1 MSVNTFQ
8 SKRGHTR
15 VKFEPLNVSCS
26 LVCLTPQSPMAQVI
40 NTTLSPIEYEP
51 DRSVTPTL
59 VLPEVRAIDL
69 DNVFQHGAVN
79 QYLTLDS
86 LEWTVDGKSIN
97 SVWAEGVD
105 YEIIKT
111 EDDTR
116 GALKVFKN
124 LGANEKAVLHFKGK
138 FFDWRTG
145 IIIDVESGD
154 EALICTDK
162 GENIMQCHIDK
173 PVIEYDPL
181 FDDLLLYDYKKARE
195 ISVYGSRADYING
208 KSFEQTINVVLTDGT
223 TECATLP
230 DGISMKLVKLGS
242 DTALVAN
249 SEENPEVME
258 ISYPNIKFDMRLIDK
273 ADYEVQFLKGST
285 MVCRAT
291 IGLHTSCTMPVL
303 GQGAI
308 GSDIAAS
315 QKEYFNSVLLNL
327 ADRQVE
333 YPELYYLIQWFTQ
346 AKYNDN
352 GTWKYATQKTWQRGV
367 NMEAAVADL
376 GIGLTQ
382 NNSFFDFW
390 FELEAHKPCQLLT
403 DENGL
408 ILTDE
413 DGLILTDENGNFLI
427 D

>member
-1 MSVNTFQ
+1 MNENIFQ

-26 LVCLTPQSPMAQVI
+26 LVCLTPQSPMAQVT
-40 NTTLSPIEYEP
+40 NATLSPAEYEP
-51 DRSVTPTL
+51 NRRVSPTL

-79 QYLTLDS
+79 QYLTIDS
-86 LEWTVDGKSIN
+86 LDWSVDSKPIS
-97 SVWAEGVD
+97 SVWKEGVD
-105 YEIIKT
+105 YEIIKA

-116 GALKVFKN
+116 GALKIFKN

-138 FFDWRTG
+138 FLDWRTG
-145 IIIDVESGD
+145 IILDVESD
-154 EALICTDK
+154 DAALTCTDK
-162 GENIMQCHIDK
+162 GEDIMACHIDK
-173 PVIEYDPL
+173 PLVEYDPL
-181 FDDLLLYDYKKARE
+181 FDELLLYDYKKARE
-195 ISVYGSRADYING
+195 ITVQGSRADYING

-242 DTALVAN
+242 NTALVAN
-249 SEENPEVME
+249 SEANPEVMA

-273 ADYEVQFLKGST
+273 ADYEVQFLKGSAII
-285 MVCRAT
+285 CRAT
-291 IGLHTSCTMPVL
+291 IGLRTSCTMPVF
-303 GQGAI
+303 GQGTSGA
-308 GSDIAAS
+308 DIAAS
-315 QKEYFNSVLLNL
+315 QKEYFNSAMLNL

-352 GTWKYATQKTWQRGV
+352 GTWKYAAQKAWQRGE
-367 NMEAAVADL
+367 NMAAPVADI

-382 NNSFFDFW
+382 NDSFFDFW
-390 FELEAHKPCQLLT
+390 FDVNAHKSCQPQT

-408 ILTDE
+408 ILADE
-413 DGLILTDENGNFLI
+413 DGNFLI

>member
-1 MSVNTFQ
+1 MNENTFQ
-8 SKRGHTR
+8 SQRGHTR

-51 DRSVTPTL
+51 DRSDTPTL
-59 VLPEVRAIDL
+59 ILPEVRAIDL

-97 SVWAEGVD
+97 SVWTEGVD

-145 IIIDVESGD
+145 IILDVESGD

-249 SEENPEVME
+249 SEENPEVMA

-413 DGLILTDENGNFLI
+413 DGNFLI

>member
-8 SKRGHTR
+8 SQRGHTR

-26 LVCLTPQSPMAQVI
+26 LVCLTPQSPMAQVT
-40 NTTLSPIEYEP
+40 NATLSPAEYEP
-51 DRSVTPTL
+51 DRRVSPTL
-59 VLPEVRAIDL
+59 VLPEVRVIDL
-69 DNVFQHGAVN
+69 DNVFQHGAAN
-79 QYLTLDS
+79 QYLTLDN
-86 LEWTVDGKSIN
+86 LEWMVDGNSIG
-97 SVWAEGVD
+97 SVWTEGVD
-105 YEIIKT
+105 YEIIKA
-111 EDDTR
+111 DNDTR

-138 FFDWRTG
+138 FLDWRTG
-145 IIIDVESGD
+145 IIIDVDSGD
-154 EALICTDK
+154 AALTCTDN
-162 GENIMQCHIDK
+162 GDDIMNCHIDK
-173 PVIEYDPL
+173 PVVEYDPL
-181 FDDLLLYDYKKARE
+181 FDDLLLYDYKVARG
-195 ISVYGSRADYING
+195 IPVNGSRDEYING
-208 KSFEQTINVVLTDGT
+208 KSYEQTVNIVLTDGT
-223 TECATLP
+223 KECATLP
-230 DGISMKLVKLGS
+230 DGISMKIVKLGS
-242 DTALVAN
+242 DTELVAN
-249 SEENPEVME
+249 SEANPEVME
-258 ISYPNIKFDMRLIDK
+258 ISYPNIKFDMRLIGK

-285 MVCRAT
+285 VVCRAT

-352 GTWKYATQKTWQRGV
+352 GTWKYAAQKTWQRGV

-413 DGLILTDENGNFLI
+413 DGNFLI

>member
-8 SKRGHTR
+8 SQRGHTR

-26 LVCLTPQSPMAQVI
+26 LVCLTPQSPMAQVT
-40 NTTLSPIEYEP
+40 NATLSPAEYEP
-51 DRSVTPTL
+51 DRRVSPTL
-59 VLPEVRAIDL
+59 ILPEVRVIDL
-69 DNVFQHGAVN
+69 DNVFQHGSVN
-79 QYLTLDS
+79 QYLALDNM
-86 LEWTVDGKSIN
+86 EWTVNGEPIEE
-97 SVWAEGVD
+97 VWYEGVD
-105 YEIIKT
+105 YEIIKAYN
-111 EDDTR
+111 DTR

-138 FFDWRTG
+138 FLDWRTG

-154 EALICTDK
+154 AALTCTDK
-162 GENIMQCHIDK
+162 GEDIMDCHIDK
-173 PVIEYDPL
+173 PVVEYDPL
-181 FDDLLLYDYKKARE
+181 FDDLLLYDYKMARGITVNGARE
-195 ISVYGSRADYING
+195 DYING
-208 KSFEQTINVVLTDGT
+208 KSFEQTVNVVLTDGT
-223 TECATLP
+223 KECATLP

-249 SEENPEVME
+249 SEANPEVME

-285 MVCRAT
+285 MICRAT
-291 IGLHTSCTMPVL
+291 IGLHTSCTMPVF
-303 GQGAI
+303 GQGTS

-315 QKEYFNSVLLNL
+315 QSEYFNSAMLNL
-327 ADRQVE
+327 ADRHVE
-333 YPELYYLIQWFTQ
+333 YPELYYIIQWFTQ

-352 GTWKYATQKTWQRGV
+352 GTWKYAAQKTWQRGV
-367 NMEAAVADL
+367 NLEAAVADL

-403 DENGL
+403 DE
-408 ILTDE
+408 

>member
-1 MSVNTFQ
+1 MNENTFQ

-51 DRSVTPTL
+51 DRSDTPTL

-97 SVWAEGVD
+97 SVWTEGVD

-162 GENIMQCHIDK
+162 GENVMQCHIDK

-230 DGISMKLVKLGS
+230 DGVSMKLVKLGS
-242 DTALVAN
+242 DAALVAN
-249 SEENPEVME
+249 SEENPEVMA

-352 GTWKYATQKTWQRGV
+352 GTWKYAAQKTWQRGV

-413 DGLILTDENGNFLI
+413 DGNFLI

>member
-1 MSVNTFQ
+1 MNDNIFQ

-51 DRSVTPTL
+51 DRSDTPTL

-97 SVWAEGVD
+97 SVWTEGVD

-195 ISVYGSRADYING
+195 IPVYGSRADYING

-223 TECATLP
+223 KECATLP

-242 DTALVAN
+242 ETGLVAN
-249 SEENPEVME
+249 SEENPEIMS

-352 GTWKYATQKTWQRGV
+352 GTWKYAAQKTWQRGV
-367 NMEAAVADL
+367 NLEAAVADL

-413 DGLILTDENGNFLI
+413 DGNFLI

>member
-51 DRSVTPTL
+51 DRSDTPTL

-97 SVWAEGVD
+97 SVWTEGVD

-145 IIIDVESGD
+145 IILDVESGD

-173 PVIEYDPL
+173 PVVEYDPL

-352 GTWKYATQKTWQRGV
+352 GTWKYAAQKMWQRGV

-413 DGLILTDENGNFLI
+413 DGNFLI

>member
-8 SKRGHTR
+8 SQRGHTR

-26 LVCLTPQSPMAQVI
+26 LVCLTPQSPMAQVT
-40 NTTLSPIEYEP
+40 NATLSPAEYEP
-51 DRSVTPTL
+51 DRRVSPTL

-69 DNVFQHGAVN
+69 DNVFQHGSVN
-79 QYLTLDS
+79 QYLTLDN
-86 LEWTVDGKSIN
+86 LDWTVDGNPIE
-97 SVWAEGVD
+97 SVWTEGVD

-124 LGANEKAVLHFKGK
+124 LGANEKAVLHFNGK
-138 FFDWRTG
+138 FLDWRTG
-145 IIIDVESGD
+145 IIIDVYSGD
-154 EALICTDK
+154 AALTCTDK
-162 GENIMQCHIDK
+162 GDDIMNCHIDK
-173 PVIEYDPL
+173 PVVEYDPL

-195 ISVYGSRADYING
+195 IPVHGSRADYING
-208 KSFEQTINVVLTDGT
+208 KSYEQTVNIVLTDGT
-223 TECATLP
+223 KECATLP
-230 DGISMKLVKLGS
+230 DGISMKIVKLGS

-249 SEENPEVME
+249 SEANQEVME

-285 MVCRAT
+285 MICRAT
-291 IGLHTSCTMPVL
+291 ICLHTSCTMPVF
-303 GQGAI
+303 GHGTSGA
-308 GSDIAAS
+308 DIASS
-315 QKEYFNSVLLNL
+315 QKEYFNSAMLNL
-327 ADRQVE
+327 SDRQVE

-352 GTWKYATQKTWQRGV
+352 GTWKYAAQKTWQRGV
-367 NMEAAVADL
+367 NLEAAVSDL
-376 GIGLTQ
+376 GIGLTK

-413 DGLILTDENGNFLI
+413 DGNFLI

>member
-51 DRSVTPTL
+51 DRSDTPTL

-97 SVWAEGVD
+97 SVWTEGVD

-145 IIIDVESGD
+145 IILDVESGD

-208 KSFEQTINVVLTDGT
+208 KSFEQAINVVLTDGT

-413 DGLILTDENGNFLI
+413 DGNFLI

>member
-51 DRSVTPTL
+51 DRSDTPTL

-86 LEWTVDGKSIN
+86 LEWTVDGKSIS
-97 SVWAEGVD
+97 SVWTEGVD

-138 FFDWRTG
+138 FLDWRTG
-145 IIIDVESGD
+145 IILDVESGD

-352 GTWKYATQKTWQRGV
+352 GTWKYAAQKTWQRGV

-413 DGLILTDENGNFLI
+413 DGNFLI

>member
-8 SKRGHTR
+8 SQRGHTR

-26 LVCLTPQSPMAQVI
+26 LVCLTPQSPMAQVT
-40 NTTLSPIEYEP
+40 NATLSPAEYEP
-51 DRSVTPTL
+51 DRRVSPTL
-59 VLPEVRAIDL
+59 VLPEVRVIDL
-69 DNVFQHGAVN
+69 DNVFQHGAAN
-79 QYLTLDS
+79 QYLTLDN
-86 LEWTVDGKSIN
+86 LEWTVDGNPIG
-97 SVWAEGVD
+97 SVWTEGVD
-105 YEIIKT
+105 YEIIKA
-111 EDDTR
+111 DNDTR

-138 FFDWRTG
+138 FLDWRTG
-145 IIIDVESGD
+145 IILDVESGD
-154 EALICTDK
+154 AALTCTDK
-162 GENIMQCHIDK
+162 GEDIMQCHIDK
-173 PVIEYDPL
+173 TVVEYDPL
-181 FDDLLLYDYKKARE
+181 FDDLLLYDYKNARG
-195 ISVYGSRADYING
+195 IPVNGSRDEYING
-208 KSFEQTINVVLTDGT
+208 KSYEQTVNVVLTDGT
-223 TECATLP
+223 KECATLP
-230 DGISMKLVKLGS
+230 AGVSMKLVKLGS

-249 SEENPEVME
+249 SEANPEVTA
-258 ISYPNIKFDMRLIDK
+258 ISYPNIKFDMRLIVK

-285 MVCRAT
+285 MVCRTT
-291 IGLHTSCTMPVL
+291 IGLHTSCTMPVF
-303 GQGAI
+303 GQGTS

-315 QKEYFNSVLLNL
+315 QSEYFNSAILNL

-352 GTWKYATQKTWQRGV
+352 GTWKYAAQKTWQRGV
-367 NMEAAVADL
+367 NLEAAVADL

-403 DENGL
+403 DEDGL
-408 ILTDE
+408 VLTDE
-413 DGLILTDENGNFLI
+413 DGNFLI

>member
-51 DRSVTPTL
+51 DRSDTPTL

-97 SVWAEGVD
+97 SVWTEGVD

-145 IIIDVESGD
+145 IILDVESGD

-195 ISVYGSRADYING
+195 ITVQGSRADYING

-403 DENGL
+403 DEDGL

-413 DGLILTDENGNFLI
+413 DGNFLI

>member
-26 LVCLTPQSPMAQVI
+26 LVCLTPQSPMAQVA

-51 DRSVTPTL
+51 DRSVAPTL
-59 VLPEVRAIDL
+59 ILPEVRAIDL

-97 SVWAEGVD
+97 SVWTEGVD
-105 YEIIKT
+105 YDIIKT

-145 IIIDVESGD
+145 IILDVESGD

-208 KSFEQTINVVLTDGT
+208 KSFEQAINVVLTDGT

-413 DGLILTDENGNFLI
+413 DGNFLI

>member
-8 SKRGHTR
+8 SQRGHTR

-51 DRSVTPTL
+51 DRSGTPTL
-59 VLPEVRAIDL
+59 VLPDVRAIDL

-79 QYLTLDS
+79 QYLTIDS
-86 LEWTVDGKSIN
+86 LDWSVDSKPIS
-97 SVWAEGVD
+97 SVWKEGVD
-105 YEIIKT
+105 YEIIKA

-116 GALKVFKN
+116 GALKIFKN

-138 FFDWRTG
+138 FLDWRTG
-145 IIIDVESGD
+145 IILDVESD
-154 EALICTDK
+154 DAALTCTDK
-162 GENIMQCHIDK
+162 GEDIMACHIDK
-173 PVIEYDPL
+173 PLVEYDPL
-181 FDDLLLYDYKKARE
+181 FDELLLYDYKKARE
-195 ISVYGSRADYING
+195 ITVQGSRADYING

-242 DTALVAN
+242 NTALVAN
-249 SEENPEVME
+249 SEANPEVMA

-273 ADYEVQFLKGST
+273 ADYEVQFVKDST
-285 MVCRAT
+285 IICRAT
-291 IGLHTSCTMPVL
+291 IGLHTSCTMPVF
-303 GQGAI
+303 GQGI
-308 GSDIAAS
+308 SGSDIAAS
-315 QKEYFNSVLLNL
+315 QKEYYNSVLLNL

-333 YPELYYLIQWFTQ
+333 YPELYYMIQWFTQ

-352 GTWKYATQKTWQRGV
+352 GTWKYATQKAWQRGV
-367 NMEAAVADL
+367 NMAAPVADL

-382 NNSFFDFW
+382 NDSFFDFW
-390 FELEAHKPCQLLT
+390 FDVNAHKSCQPQT
-403 DENGL
+403 DENGVV
-408 ILTDE
+408 
-413 DGLILTDENGNFLI
+413 LTDENGNFLI

>member
-8 SKRGHTR
+8 SQRGHTR

-51 DRSVTPTL
+51 DRSDTPTL

-97 SVWAEGVD
+97 SVWTEGVD

-145 IIIDVESGD
+145 IILDVESGD

-208 KSFEQTINVVLTDGT
+208 KSFEQAINVVLTDGT

-403 DENGL
+403 DEDGL

-413 DGLILTDENGNFLI
+413 DGNFLI

>member
-51 DRSVTPTL
+51 DRSDTPTL

-97 SVWAEGVD
+97 SVWTEGVD

-138 FFDWRTG
+138 FLDWRTG

-173 PVIEYDPL
+173 PVVEYDPL

-195 ISVYGSRADYING
+195 IPIYGSRADYING
-208 KSFEQTINVVLTDGT
+208 KSFEQTINIVLTDGT

-242 DTALVAN
+242 DAALVAN

-352 GTWKYATQKTWQRGV
+352 GIWKYATQKTWQRGV

-413 DGLILTDENGNFLI
+413 DGNFLI

>member
-51 DRSVTPTL
+51 DRSDTPTL

-97 SVWAEGVD
+97 SVWTEGVD

-242 DTALVAN
+242 DAALVAN
-249 SEENPEVME
+249 SEENPEVMA

-352 GTWKYATQKTWQRGV
+352 GTWKYAAQKTWQRGV
-367 NMEAAVADL
+367 NMSAPVADL

-413 DGLILTDENGNFLI
+413 DGNFLI

>member
-1 MSVNTFQ
+1 MNENTFQ
-8 SKRGHTR
+8 SQRGHTR

-97 SVWAEGVD
+97 SVWTEGVD
-105 YEIIKT
+105 YEIIKA

-138 FFDWRTG
+138 FLDWRTG
-145 IIIDVESGD
+145 IILDVESGD

-181 FDDLLLYDYKKARE
+181 FDDLLLYDYKQARE
-195 ISVYGSRADYING
+195 IPVQGSRADYING

-230 DGISMKLVKLGS
+230 AGISMKLVKLGS
-242 DTALVAN
+242 NTALVAN
-249 SEENPEVME
+249 SEANPEVMA

-291 IGLHTSCTMPVL
+291 IGLHTSCTMPVF
-303 GQGAI
+303 GQGTI

-327 ADRQVE
+327 ADREVD

-352 GTWKYATQKTWQRGV
+352 GTWKYAAQKTWQRGV
-367 NMEAAVADL
+367 NLEAAVADL

-403 DENGL
+403 DE
-408 ILTDE
+408 

>member
-8 SKRGHTR
+8 SQRGHTR

-51 DRSVTPTL
+51 DRSDTPTL

-97 SVWAEGVD
+97 SVWTEGVD

-145 IIIDVESGD
+145 IILDVESGD

-208 KSFEQTINVVLTDGT
+208 KSFEQAINVVLTDGT

-242 DTALVAN
+242 DAALVAN

-403 DENGL
+403 DEDGL

-413 DGLILTDENGNFLI
+413 DGNFLI

>member
-51 DRSVTPTL
+51 DRSVAPTL
-59 VLPEVRAIDL
+59 ILPEVRAIDL

-97 SVWAEGVD
+97 SVWTEGVD

-111 EDDTR
+111 DDDTR

-145 IIIDVESGD
+145 IILDVESGD

-208 KSFEQTINVVLTDGT
+208 KSFEQAINVVLTDGT

-413 DGLILTDENGNFLI
+413 DGNFLI

>member
-1 MSVNTFQ
+1 MNENTFQ
-8 SKRGHTR
+8 SQRGHTR

-26 LVCLTPQSPMAQVI
+26 LVCLTPKSPATQSI
-40 NTTLSPIEYEP
+40 NTTLTPIEYEP
-51 DRSVTPTL
+51 DRALSPT
-59 VLPEVRAIDL
+59 VIFPDVRANDV
-69 DNVFQHGAVN
+69 DNVFGHGSAN
-79 QYLTLDS
+79 EHLSLDS
-86 LEWTVDGKSIN
+86 DSLKWQVNGKNIETVWTKDT
-97 SVWAEGVD
+97 D
-105 YEIIKT
+105 YEIVT
-111 EDDTR
+111 DVSDTR
-116 GALKVFKN
+116 GALRVKKN
-124 LGANEKAVLHFKGK
+124 LAANEKAVLRFFGK
-138 FFDWRTG
+138 FLDWRTG
-145 IIIDVESGD
+145 IVYNVESD
-154 EALICTDK
+154 ELALTCTDK
-162 GENIMQCHIDK
+162 GDNIMQCHVDK
-173 PVIEYDPL
+173 PLIEYDPM
-181 FDDLLLYDYKKARE
+181 FDDLLLYDYKVARE
-195 ISVYGSRADYING
+195 IPVQGSRADYVNG

-230 DGISMKLVKLGS
+230 AGISMKLVKLGS
-242 DTALVAN
+242 NTALVAN
-249 SEENPEVME
+249 SETNPEVMA

-291 IGLHTSCTMPVL
+291 IGLHTSCTMPVF
-303 GQGAI
+303 GQGTI

-315 QKEYFNSVLLNL
+315 QKEYYNSVLLNL
-327 ADRQVE
+327 ADREVD

-352 GTWKYATQKTWQRGV
+352 GTWKYAAQKTWQRGV
-367 NMEAAVADL
+367 NLEAAVADL

-403 DENGL
+403 DE
-408 ILTDE
+408 

>member
-51 DRSVTPTL
+51 DRSDTPTL

-97 SVWAEGVD
+97 SVWTEGVD

-145 IIIDVESGD
+145 IILDVESGD

-242 DTALVAN
+242 DAALVAN
-249 SEENPEVME
+249 SEENPEVMA

-413 DGLILTDENGNFLI
+413 DGNFLI

>member
-51 DRSVTPTL
+51 DRSDTPTL

-86 LEWTVDGKSIN
+86 LEWTVNGKRIN
-97 SVWAEGVD
+97 STDSGWKEGVD

-138 FFDWRTG
+138 FYDWRTG

-208 KSFEQTINVVLTDGT
+208 KSFEQTVNVVLTDGT
-223 TECATLP
+223 KECSTLP

-242 DTALVAN
+242 DAALVAN

-352 GTWKYATQKTWQRGV
+352 GIWKYATQKTWQRGV

-413 DGLILTDENGNFLI
+413 DGNFLI

>member
-51 DRSVTPTL
+51 DRNDTPTL
-59 VLPEVRAIDL
+59 ILPEVRAIDL

-97 SVWAEGVD
+97 SVWTEGVD

-145 IIIDVESGD
+145 IILDVESGD

-413 DGLILTDENGNFLI
+413 DGNFLI

>member
-51 DRSVTPTL
+51 DRSDTPTL

-86 LEWTVDGKSIN
+86 LKWTVDGKSIN
-97 SVWAEGVD
+97 SVWTEGVD

-138 FFDWRTG
+138 FLDWRTG
-145 IIIDVESGD
+145 IILDVESGD

-195 ISVYGSRADYING
+195 IPVYGSRADYING

-249 SEENPEVME
+249 SEANPEVMA

-352 GTWKYATQKTWQRGV
+352 GTWKYAAQKTWQRGV

-413 DGLILTDENGNFLI
+413 DGNFLI

>member
-26 LVCLTPQSPMAQVI
+26 LVCLTPQSPMAQVA

-51 DRSVTPTL
+51 DRSVAPTL
-59 VLPEVRAIDL
+59 ILPEVRAIDL

-97 SVWAEGVD
+97 SVWTEGVD

-145 IIIDVESGD
+145 IILDVESGD

-403 DENGL
+403 DEDGL

-413 DGLILTDENGNFLI
+413 DGNFLI

>member
-26 LVCLTPQSPMAQVI
+26 LVCLTPQSPMAQVV

-51 DRSVTPTL
+51 DRSVAPTL
-59 VLPEVRAIDL
+59 ILPEVRAIDL

-97 SVWAEGVD
+97 SVWTEGVD

-413 DGLILTDENGNFLI
+413 DGNFLI

>member
-1 MSVNTFQ
+1 MNDNTFQ
-8 SKRGHTR
+8 SQRGHTR

-51 DRSVTPTL
+51 DRGKTPTL
-59 VLPEVRAIDL
+59 VLPEVRAVDL

-79 QYLTLDS
+79 QYLS
-86 LEWTVDGKSIN
+86 LGELKWTVDGKPIN
-97 SVWAEGVD
+97 SVWTEGADHD

-116 GALKVFKN
+116 GALKIYKN
-124 LGANEKAVLHFKGK
+124 LPAYSKVVLHFSGK
-138 FFDWRTG
+138 FLDWRTG
-145 IIIDVESGD
+145 IVYNVESD
-154 EALICTDK
+154 ELALICTDK
-162 GENIMQCHIDK
+162 GENVMQCHVDK
-173 PVIEYDPL
+173 PLVEYDPL
-181 FDDLLLYDYKKARE
+181 FDDLLLYDYKKARG
-195 ISVYGSRADYING
+195 ITVQGSRADYVNG

-230 DGISMKLVKLGS
+230 DGISMKLVKLGTN
-242 DTALVAN
+242 TAIVAN
-249 SEENPEVME
+249 SEANPDVME
-258 ISYPNIKFDMRLIDK
+258 ISYPKVKFDMRLIGK
-273 ADYEVQFLKGST
+273 ADYEVQFLKGSNI
-285 MVCRAT
+285 VCRAT
-291 IGLHTSCTMPVL
+291 VGLHTSCTMPVF

-315 QKEYFNSVLLNL
+315 QKEYFNSVMLNL

-333 YPELYYLIQWFTQ
+333 YPELYYMIQWFTQ

-352 GTWKYATQKTWQRGV
+352 GTWKYAAQKAWQRGE
-367 NMEAAVADL
+367 NMAAPVADL

-382 NNSFFDFW
+382 NDSFFDFW

-403 DENGL
+403 DENGV
-408 ILTDE
+408 
-413 DGLILTDENGNFLI
+413 ILTDENGNFLI

>member
-1 MSVNTFQ
+1 MSNNTFQ

-51 DRSVTPTL
+51 DRSDTPTL

-97 SVWAEGVD
+97 SVWTEGVD

-145 IIIDVESGD
+145 IILDVESGD

-413 DGLILTDENGNFLI
+413 DGNFLI

>member
-51 DRSVTPTL
+51 DRSDTPTL
-59 VLPEVRAIDL
+59 ILPEVRAIDL

-97 SVWAEGVD
+97 SVWTEGVD

-138 FFDWRTG
+138 FLDWRTG

-367 NMEAAVADL
+367 NMSAPVADL

-413 DGLILTDENGNFLI
+413 DGNFLI

>member
-8 SKRGHTR
+8 SQRGHTR

-26 LVCLTPQSPMAQVI
+26 LVCLTPQSPMAQVA

-51 DRSVTPTL
+51 DRSVAPTL
-59 VLPEVRAIDL
+59 ILPEVRAIDL

-97 SVWAEGVD
+97 SVWTEGVD

-145 IIIDVESGD
+145 IILDVESGD

-242 DTALVAN
+242 ETGLVAN
-249 SEENPEVME
+249 SEENPEIMS

-403 DENGL
+403 DEDGL

-413 DGLILTDENGNFLI
+413 DGNFLI

>member
-8 SKRGHTR
+8 SQRGHTR

-97 SVWAEGVD
+97 SVWTEGVD

-145 IIIDVESGD
+145 IILDVESGD

-162 GENIMQCHIDK
+162 GENIIQCHIDK
-173 PVIEYDPL
+173 PVVEYDPL

-403 DENGL
+403 DEDGL

-413 DGLILTDENGNFLI
+413 DGNFLI

>member
-97 SVWAEGVD
+97 SVWTEGVD

-145 IIIDVESGD
+145 IILDVESGD

-173 PVIEYDPL
+173 PVVEYDPL

-413 DGLILTDENGNFLI
+413 DGNFLI

>member
-1 MSVNTFQ
+1 MNENTFQ
-8 SKRGHTR
+8 SQRGHTR

-51 DRSVTPTL
+51 DRSDTPTL

-97 SVWAEGVD
+97 SVWTEGVD

-145 IIIDVESGD
+145 IILDVESGD

-242 DTALVAN
+242 DAALVAN

-285 MVCRAT
+285 IVCRAT

-403 DENGL
+403 DEYGL

-413 DGLILTDENGNFLI
+413 DGNFLI

>member
-1 MSVNTFQ
+1 MNENTFQ
-8 SKRGHTR
+8 SQRGHTR

-26 LVCLTPQSPMAQVI
+26 LVCLTPQAPMAQVI

-51 DRSVTPTL
+51 DRSVAPTL
-59 VLPEVRAIDL
+59 ILPEVRAIDL

-97 SVWAEGVD
+97 SVWTEGVD

-145 IIIDVESGD
+145 IILDVESGD

-181 FDDLLLYDYKKARE
+181 FDDLLLYDYKKARG
-195 ISVYGSRADYING
+195 IPVQGSRADYING

-403 DENGL
+403 DEDGL

-413 DGLILTDENGNFLI
+413 DGNFLI

>member
-1 MSVNTFQ
+1 MNENTFQ

-40 NTTLSPIEYEP
+40 NSTLSPIEYEP
-51 DRSVTPTL
+51 DRSVSPTL

-69 DNVFQHGAVN
+69 DNVFQHGAAN
-79 QYLTLDS
+79 QYLTLDN
-86 LEWTVDGKSIN
+86 LDWTVDGNPID
-97 SVWAEGVD
+97 SVWTEGVD
-105 YEIIKT
+105 YEIIKS

-138 FFDWRTG
+138 FIDWRTG
-145 IIIDVESGD
+145 IILVVESGD
-154 EALICTDK
+154 AALTCTDK
-162 GENIMQCHIDK
+162 GEDVMNCHIDK
-173 PVIEYDPL
+173 PVVEYDPL

-195 ISVYGSRADYING
+195 IPVYGSREEYVNG
-208 KSFEQTINVVLTDGT
+208 KSFEQTVNVVLTDGT
-223 TECATLP
+223 KECATLP

-242 DTALVAN
+242 NTAIVAN

-258 ISYPNIKFDMRLIDK
+258 IDYPNIKFDMRLIDK
-273 ADYEVQFLKGST
+273 ADYEVQFLKEST
-285 MVCRAT
+285 IICRAT
-291 IGLHTSCTMPVL
+291 IGLHTSCTMPVF
-303 GQGAI
+303 GQGTSGA
-308 GSDIAAS
+308 DIAAS
-315 QKEYFNSVLLNL
+315 QKEYFNSAMLNL

-352 GTWKYATQKTWQRGV
+352 GTWKYAAQKTWQRGV
-367 NMEAAVADL
+367 NLEAAVSDL

-390 FELEAHKPCQLLT
+390 FELEAHKPCQLLK
-403 DENGL
+403 
-408 ILTDE
+408 DE